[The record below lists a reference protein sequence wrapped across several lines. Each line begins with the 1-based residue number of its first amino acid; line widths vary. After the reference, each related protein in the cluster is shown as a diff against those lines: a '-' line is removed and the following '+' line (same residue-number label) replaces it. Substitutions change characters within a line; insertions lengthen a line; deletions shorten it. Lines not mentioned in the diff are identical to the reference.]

1 MSVGSEL
8 RKAREGRKI
17 SLQTICD
24 KTRIPVKYLEALEE
38 DHFDLFPSQAHAK
51 GFIRAYAK
59 VVGLET
65 ADLMARF
72 KSQVEPVSA
81 KITPPNPEN
90 EIPSGFSWPFFK
102 KKPRLIR
109 RERIS
114 DAAFDP
120 DLETQEPEPSSRRA
134 PASGSS
140 APSVARRRLGRGAR
154 TVLLRLV
161 FLLALVGAL
170 IWTGPSVKRLAGS
183 AWHWSIPTFTSSNP
197 ASAAVLPGLPVK
209 DKFQH
214 LILKGLDQSWIL
226 VTMDGGQ
233 FSSEFDLAPGEVKSF
248 RALQSFKVKIGNAGG
263 VDARFNGRPLGVLG
277 ATGQVVEMSLPD
289 SGS

>member
-8 RKAREGRKI
+8 RKARENRKI
-17 SLQTICD
+17 SLQAVCD
-24 KTRIPVKYLEALEE
+24 KTRIPVKYLVALEE

-65 ADLMARF
+65 ADLMAQF
-72 KSQVEPVSA
+72 KSQVEPVLA

-90 EIPSGFSWPFFK
+90 EIPSGFSLPFLK
-102 KKPRLIR
+102 KKPQLIR

-114 DAAFDP
+114 DDAFDP
-120 DLETQEPEPSSRRA
+120 DVEIDAPDLPTRRLPSA
-134 PASGSS
+134 GGSVPS
-140 APSVARRRLGRGAR
+140 AARRLNRGAR
-154 TVLLRLV
+154 AGLLRV
-161 FLLALVGAL
+161 AFLLLLAGVLV
-170 IWTGPSVKRLAGS
+170 WMGPSVKRLAG
-183 AWHWSIPTFTSSNP
+183 AWHWPTFASSNP
-197 ASAAVLPGLPVK
+197 VSAALVPGLAIK
-209 DKFQH
+209 DKYQH

-233 FSSEFDLAPGEVKSF
+233 ASSEFDLAPGEVKSY
-248 RALQSFKVKIGNAGG
+248 RALQSFKLKIGNAGG
-263 VDARFNGRPLGVLG
+263 VDVRFNGRPLGVLG
-277 ATGQVVEMSLPD
+277 ATGQVVEISLPD

>member
-8 RKAREGRKI
+8 RRAREGRKI
-17 SLQTICD
+17 SLQAVCD

-65 ADLMARF
+65 ADLMKAF
-72 KSQVEPVSA
+72 KTQVEPVVA
-81 KITPPNPEN
+81 KITPPNPES
-90 EIPSGFSWPFFK
+90 EISSGLSFPFFK
-102 KKPRLIR
+102 KKPQLIR

-114 DAAFDP
+114 DEAFDP
-120 DLETQEPEPSSRRA
+120 DVEMEAPDLPARRA
-134 PASGSS
+134 PAASLT
-140 APSVARRRLGRGAR
+140 RRRLGPGAQAI
-154 TVLLRLV
+154 LLRV
-161 FLLALVGAL
+161 TFLLLLIGALV
-170 IWTGPSVKRLAGS
+170 WMGPSVKRLAAG
-183 AWHWSIPTFTSSNP
+183 AWHGSIPTFTSSKP
-197 ASAAVLPGLPVK
+197 ASSALLPGLPIK
-209 DKFQH
+209 DKYQH

-233 FSSEFDLAPGEVKSF
+233 SSSEFDLAPGEVKSY
-248 RALQSFKVKIGNAGG
+248 RALQGFKVKIGNAGG
-263 VDARFNGRPLGVLG
+263 VDVRFNGKPLGVLG
-277 ATGQVVEMSLPD
+277 TTGQVVEISLPPGA